1 MNTIIIIVIIVIIIL
16 IVGVS
21 LYFYYRNK
29 YSQYLYI
36 ERQDS
41 NKPYKILDE
50 NIIKPADG
58 YNYSMGFFIYLND
71 YTENF
76 KYWRHILHKGNELR
90 STDVL
95 DYTNWDEL
103 IQDIPHQSPG
113 IWMNPQST
121 MLRLCFSTETS
132 KHNCDLHDT
141 EYDCDNHSNLC
152 KWNGRCILKDEH
164 ATNMDESV
172 SINNIDMIYDV
183 EYLDIEI
190 PYKKMTHIAFV
201 LENKI
206 LNVYFNGKLRKIH
219 KFRGDPIINNDNMFF
234 NQQNSYNG
242 SLFNFNY
249 IPYEIG
255 YQQVEELSK
264 DIPNVSYIPKDTR
277 FYNYIK
283 RFKLKDAIQ
292 SFFI

>member
-1 MNTIIIIVIIVIIIL
+1 MNTIIIIGIVIIIIII
-16 IVGVS
+16 IVTS
-21 LYFYYRNK
+21 IYFYYSNK

-50 NIIKPADG
+50 NIIKASDG

-90 STDVL
+90 STDIL

-103 IQDIPHQSPG
+103 IQDIPYQSPG

-121 MLRLCFSTETS
+121 KLRISFSIEIT
-132 KHNCDLHDT
+132 KNNCNLHDT
-141 EYDCDNHSNLC
+141 KYDCDNHLNC
-152 KWNGRCILKDEH
+152 KWNGKCIYKDEH
-164 ATNMDESV
+164 ATNMSESI
-172 SINNIDMIYDV
+172 SINNIDTVYDV
-183 EYLDIEI
+183 DYLDIEI
-190 PYKKMTHIAFV
+190 PYKKMTHITFV

-206 LNVYFNGKLRKIH
+206 LNIYFNGKLRKIH
-219 KFRGDPIINNDNMFF
+219 KLRGEPIINNYNMFF

-242 SLFNFNY
+242 SMFNFNY
-249 IPYEIG
+249 IPYEIDSKHA
-255 YQQVEELSK
+255 EELSK

>member
-1 MNTIIIIVIIVIIIL
+1 MNTIIIIVIIVIIL
-16 IVGVS
+16 IVMVS
-21 LYFYYRNK
+21 VYFYYRTK
-29 YSQYLYI
+29 YSKYLYI

-50 NIIKPADG
+50 NIIKPLDG

-76 KYWRHILHKGNELR
+76 KYWRHLLHKGNELR

-113 IWMNPQST
+113 IWMNPQTT
-121 MLRLCFSTETS
+121 MVRLSFAIEIS
-132 KHNCDLHDT
+132 KNNCDLHDT
-141 EYDCDNHSNLC
+141 ESDCDYHSNLC
-152 KWNGRCILKDEH
+152 KWNGNCILKDEH
-164 ATNMDESV
+164 ATNMSESI
-172 SINNIDMIYDV
+172 SINNIDIVYDV
-183 EYLDIEI
+183 DYVDIEI

-219 KFRGDPIINNDNMFF
+219 KFRGEPIINNNNMFF
-234 NQQNSYNG
+234 NQPNSYNG

-249 IPYEIG
+249 IPYEIDNEH
-255 YQQVEELSK
+255 VEELAK

>member
-1 MNTIIIIVIIVIIIL
+1 MNTIIIIVIIL
-16 IVGVS
+16 IAIASV
-21 LYFYYRNK
+21 YFYFYNK
-29 YSQYLYI
+29 YTKYLYI
-36 ERQDS
+36 ERQDY

-50 NIIKPADG
+50 DIIKPSDG

-71 YTENF
+71 YTENY
-76 KYWRHILHKGNELR
+76 KYWRHILHKGNELK

-103 IQDIPHQSPG
+103 IQEIPYQSPG

-121 MLRLCFSTETS
+121 MLRLSFSTETS
-132 KHNCDLHDT
+132 KHNCNLYDT
-141 EYDCDNHSNLC
+141 EYECDNHSNLC
-152 KWNGRCILKDEH
+152 KWNDNCILKDEH

-172 SINNIDMIYDV
+172 SINNIEMIYDV

-190 PYKKMTHIAFV
+190 PYKKMTHITFV

-206 LNVYFNGKLRKIH
+206 LNVYLNGKLRKIH
-219 KFRGDPIINNDNMFF
+219 KFIGEPIINNNNMFF

-249 IPYEIG
+249 IPYEIDNEH
-255 YQQVEELSK
+255 VEELSR
-264 DIPNVSYIPKDTR
+264 DIPNVSYIPKDIR
-277 FYNYIK
+277 FYNFVK